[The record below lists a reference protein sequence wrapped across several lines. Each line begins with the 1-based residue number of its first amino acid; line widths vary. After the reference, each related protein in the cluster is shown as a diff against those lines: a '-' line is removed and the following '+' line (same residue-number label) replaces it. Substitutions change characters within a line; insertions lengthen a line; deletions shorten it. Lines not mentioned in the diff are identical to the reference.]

1 MDIEE
6 KCELSFILQICASW
20 TQARRLLKPLE
31 HCKFGAGSVLSP
43 CCVAWEPCLLFTA
56 ETTSSRGNS
65 SGRLWNLGSGP
76 IRLLVGGRRWWK
88 CALEKHRWVCEPATL
103 CLTLDG
109 LRECI
114 SQCGPGTSSIS
125 NSLGTC
131 EKWTFSWGGWPQTD
145 SIRNS
150 GGGASTLG
158 FRRPSRWFWAH
169 WNLRTPCVRCS

>member
-1 MDIEE
+1 MRNLRTNALRWTLRRSVNSL
-6 KCELSFILQICASW
+6 LSSKSAHLG
-20 TQARRLLKPLE
+20 LKP
-31 HCKFGAGSVLSP
+31 GSFSNRWNTV
-43 CCVAWEPCLLFTA
+43 
-56 ETTSSRGNS
+56 
-65 SGRLWNLGSGP
+65 NLGQRVCWVPAVWPGNPACCS
-76 IRLLVGGRRWWK
+76 LRRPPLPEGTHLEGCGILALAPFIYWLEGEGDGK

-150 GGGASTLG
+150 GGGAQRSG
-158 FRRPSRWFWAH
+158 F
-169 WNLRTPCVRCS
+169 

>member
-1 MDIEE
+1 MLWDGHREVWT
-6 KCELSFILQICASW
+6 LFYPPTLRILDSSQEASQ
-20 TQARRLLKPLE
+20 T
-31 HCKFGAGSVLSP
+31 AGTTVNLGQRVCRVP
-43 CCVAWEPCLLFTA
+43 AVWPGNPACCLLRRPPLP
-56 ETTSSRGNS
+56 E
-65 SGRLWNLGSGP
+65 GSHLEGCGILAP
-76 IRLLVGGRRWWK
+76 APFIYWLEGEGDGK

-145 SIRNS
+145 SIRIS
-150 GGGASTLG
+150 GGRAHHS
-158 FRRPSRWFWAH
+158 WF
-169 WNLRTPCVRCS
+169 